1 MTETCESQ
9 ARAPRFLTGNSRQI
23 AAVRRITLDDGAE
36 RGNRA
41 LAFSTGGGLDFWV
54 LSDRSLDIGPL
65 WFEGRQCA
73 WEHPAGYIAPAQ
85 FRRDEDGQTGIE
97 RALSGFL
104 VTCGAEHARQPVKGQ
119 ALHGNLPLT
128 PARVT
133 SYGEDWDSKDPLLFC
148 EGEITVAHLAKA
160 SYRLK
165 RRIEAPVGSTRLS
178 IIDTFE
184 NIGLAPFDLSL
195 LYHLNFGFPAIGSD
209 TNVDINEN
217 NWLITSG
224 PENPDLAA
232 DPVFMCRRVEDSSKT
247 KIDVMRPST
256 DNRRG
261 FHAHICTHAQQLPFV
276 QIWSDPRPQRN
287 ILAIEPSNCE
297 RLPNGTSGP
306 GATLQIGESWT
317 NRIEIKF
324 SGSGD

>member
-1 MTETCESQ
+1 MTATSELNTS
-9 ARAPRFLTGNSRQI
+9 APRFLTGNSRQI

-65 WFEGRQCA
+65 WFQGMQSA

-128 PARVT
+128 PAKVT
-133 SYGEDWDSKDPLLFC
+133 TYGEDWDSENPVLFC

-165 RRIEAPVGSTRLS
+165 RRIEAPIGSTRMT
-178 IIDTFE
+178 IVDTFE
-184 NIGLAPFDLSL
+184 NIGLEAFDLSL
-195 LYHLNFGFPAIGSD
+195 LYHINFGFPALGNG
-209 TNVDINEN
+209 THVDINEN
-217 NWLITSG
+217 NWLTTSG
-224 PENPDLAA
+224 PENPGSVE
-232 DPVFMCRRVEDSSKT
+232 DPVFVCRRVQERRDTIVRVKRAPADD
-247 KIDVMRPST
+247 K
-256 DNRRG
+256 RG
-261 FHAHICTHAQQLPFV
+261 FHARITTDAQQLPFV
-276 QIWSDPRPQRN
+276 QIWSDPRPSRN

-297 RLPNGTSGP
+297 RLPDGTSGP
-306 GATLQIGESWT
+306 GATLETGNIWT
-317 NRIEIKF
+317 NRIEIQF
-324 SGSGD
+324 SETGD